1 MKNDFLSCKV
11 CSKEGSSTA
20 PSGDGNAKKI
30 AELEE
35 KIAELLKFKEV
46 ILANLVEIHNA
57 HGVITHKAFNKDITF
72 GEEK

>member
-1 MKNDFLSCKV
+1 MKNDFLACKG
-11 CSKEGSSTA
+11 CGKEGSSTA

-46 ILANLVEIHNA
+46 VLANLVEIHNA
-57 HGVITHKAFNKDITF
+57 HGVITHKAFNKNINL
-72 GEEK
+72 GE